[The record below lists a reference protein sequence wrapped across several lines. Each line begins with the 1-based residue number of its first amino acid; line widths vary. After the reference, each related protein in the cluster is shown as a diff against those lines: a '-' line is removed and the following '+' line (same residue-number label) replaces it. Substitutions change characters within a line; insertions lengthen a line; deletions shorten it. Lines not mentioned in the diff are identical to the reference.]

1 MGPPPEGLSL
11 MSYLYYS
18 IWMLAEHL
26 RLWNDV
32 RLLGCL
38 WWSEW
43 DLGAARRSSEDS
55 ASGSNPPLHGRGPVM
70 DRTPPSYFERLVASA
85 ERIARHAAYPGK
97 QQAVDHCVEDVKDLI
112 ALGRITADQGAILLD
127 ILLGTC
133 PQVA

>member
-1 MGPPPEGLSL
+1 MDRPPEGVSL

-26 RLWNDV
+26 RLWNEV
-32 RLLGCL
+32 SLLGCL
-38 WWSEW
+38 WWSPW
-43 DLGAARRSSEDS
+43 DRGAARRPSEDS
-55 ASGSNPPLHGRGPVM
+55 AGGSNSPLHERGPAM

-97 QQAVDHCVEDVKDLI
+97 QQAVDHCVEDVEDLI
-112 ALGRITADQGAILLD
+112 ASERITAEQGEILLD
-127 ILLGTC
+127 ILSGTS